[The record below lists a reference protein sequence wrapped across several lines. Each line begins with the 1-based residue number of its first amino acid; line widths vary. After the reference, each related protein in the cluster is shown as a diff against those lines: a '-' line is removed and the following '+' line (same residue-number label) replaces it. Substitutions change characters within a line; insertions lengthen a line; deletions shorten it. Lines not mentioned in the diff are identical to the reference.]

1 MTGVP
6 SYSTTASENVQS
18 NTGINWDEGMPPA
31 AVNNSARQN
40 MADMR
45 TQWNDASWFLY
56 GNGSKTVAHT
66 YASSTST
73 TIATDVTGYYHAGR
87 RIKAVGSG
95 TGTIY
100 GKVASS
106 SYGAPNTTITYT
118 WDSGSLSNEALTI
131 YASTAPL
138 TGKPL
143 ALGCNG
149 DYAEG
154 TFTPAITFGGA
165 AVGVTYTT
173 QSGSYTR
180 IGNRVFFDLLIVL
193 SSKGSSTGT
202 LAITGLPFTAA
213 NTADKA
219 CAIEPSSFAA
229 GINPYA
235 NVVRNSATVALYSYA
250 TATGVQTAIADTG
263 VANNT
268 NFAISGHYNV

>member
-6 SYSTTASENVQS
+6 SYSTTASENVNS

-31 AVNNSARQN
+31 SVNNSARQN

-45 TQWNDASWFLY
+45 TQWNDAAWFLY

-73 TIATDVTGYYHAGR
+73 TIATDQTTYYHAGR

-106 SYGAPNTTITYT
+106 SYSAPNTTVNYT
-118 WDSGSLSNEALTI
+118 WDSGSLSNEALTV
-131 YASTAPL
+131 YASVTPV

-143 ALGCNG
+143 SLDCNG

-154 TFTPAITFGGA
+154 TFTPAINFGGA
-165 AVGVTYTT
+165 SVGVTYSS
-173 QSGSYTR
+173 QAGSYTK
-180 IGNRVFFDLLIVL
+180 IGNRVFFNLVVVL
-193 SSKGSSTGT
+193 TSKGSSTGT
-202 LAITGLPFTAA
+202 LAITGLPFTAS
-213 NTADKA
+213 NADVA
-219 CAIEPSSFAA
+219 AAIEPGSFAA
-229 GINPYA
+229 GINPTA
-235 NVVRNSATVALYSYA
+235 NVTKNSTGLALFDYA
-250 TATGVQTAIADTG
+250 VATGVQTQISNTG
-263 VANNT
+263 LTNTT
-268 NFAISGHYNV
+268 NFAISGHYSV